1 MEHFF
6 NMCHETEER
15 LLRAVAVGMGLD
27 ETHFDDKLTDRVNE
41 FRLTHYPAVR
51 KSDINLESGNQ
62 TRTSEHTDF
71 GTITLLFQDS
81 VGGLEVES
89 HEEQGVF
96 HPIAAAAPVM
106 VVNIGMSLPKGRD
119 TPWGAFADAEQV
131 IRCRGGQTT
140 VYDRRFTALLFP

>member
-1 MEHFF
+1 MEKFF
-6 NMCHETEER
+6 NMCHETAER

-27 ETHFDDKLTDRVNE
+27 EAHFDNKLTDRVNE

-96 HPIAAAAPVM
+96 HSITAAAPVM
-106 VVNIGMSLPKGRD
+106 VVNIGMLSLKGID
-119 TPWGAFADAEQV
+119 TFLAVFADIE
-131 IRCRGGQTT
+131 
-140 VYDRRFTALLFP
+140 